1 MAINSKL
8 AARLTSPLALLLFAT
23 LIAAG
28 VAALA
33 HHYLKKREETMR
45 AELAASSRVKV
56 TPKVHVVVP
65 NADTEPGTVLNGAR
79 FVSRPVDDDL
89 VYPDTLLAKDFP
101 SAQGLRLARPVL
113 RGRPMR
119 MSDLQQ
125 PEVDDVAA
133 VLPHGT
139 RAMTIY
145 IDNLNSIAQ
154 TLRPNHRVDIF
165 LISRAPKGQHERQQ
179 GQDDKALEQA
189 SLFMQDMVVLAT
201 GREFQDVSNPAL
213 DPSRMARAG
222 EVEGG
227 ADTGRERS
235 FDSVTLLVKPQ
246 EAAKLMVGQRMGTFR
261 VVLRG
266 RNDRDALALRTLRAR
281 DLMPAAARGGRDA
294 GIEFIVG
301 GRGNLVARM
310 DLLPSQIQA
319 LQAAGEQGRGGLP
332 APAPEAPAVQLP
344 PVPVPAGV
352 TEPVPSLR
360 GGGF

>member
-8 AARLTSPLALLLFAT
+8 AARLTSPLALLLFAS

-33 HHYLKKREETMR
+33 YHYLQKREETMR

-65 NADTEPGTVLNGAR
+65 NADVEPGTVLNGAR

-89 VYPDTLLAKDFP
+89 VYPDTLLAKDFT

-113 RGRPMR
+113 RGRPVR

-139 RAMTIY
+139 RAMTID

-165 LISRAPKGQHERQQ
+165 LISRSPKVQSDRQ
-179 GQDDKALEQA
+179 GQDDRALEQA

-213 DPSRMARAG
+213 DPNRMARPG

-227 ADTGRERS
+227 AETGHERS
-235 FDSVTLLVKPQ
+235 FDSITLLVKPQ

-266 RNDRDALALRTLRAR
+266 RNDRDALALRTLRSR
-281 DLMPAAARGGRDA
+281 DLMPAAARGRDA

-301 GRGNLVARM
+301 GRSNLVARM

-319 LQAAGEQGRGGLP
+319 LQAAGEQGRDATP
-332 APAPEAPAVQLP
+332 APASPPMQLP
-344 PVPVPAGV
+344 SMPVPAGV

>member
-8 AARLTSPLALLLFAT
+8 AARLTSPLALLLFAA

-33 HHYLKKREETMR
+33 YHYLQQREETMR
-45 AELAASSRVKV
+45 AELAASSRVKT
-56 TPKVHVVVP
+56 TPKVQVVVP
-65 NADTEPGTVLNGAR
+65 NADVEAGTVLGGAR

-113 RGRPMR
+113 RGRPVR

-139 RAMTIY
+139 RAMTID

-165 LISRAPKGQHERQQ
+165 LISRLSGGQHERQQ

-213 DPSRMARAG
+213 DSNRMARPG

-227 ADTGRERS
+227 AETDQERS
-235 FDSVTLLVKPQ
+235 FDSITLLVKPQ
-246 EAAKLMVGQRMGTFR
+246 EAAKLMVGQRMGTLR

-281 DLMPAAARGGRDA
+281 DLMPAAARGRDA

-310 DLLPSQIQA
+310 DLLPSQIRA
-319 LQAAGEQGRGGLP
+319 MQAAGEQGRGAMP
-332 APAPEAPAVQLP
+332 APAPEAPAMQLP
-344 PVPVPAGV
+344 PMPVPAGV